1 MESETPFSSPIPPS
15 LENYSGPHFGGRTVQ
30 KNPLDQTLESVF
42 SRLNVSIQQ
51 KEAIGY
57 PGNSGG
63 ESSVGSGYRFGGGF
77 ARTGHERTG
86 VIGEG
91 TEVGFDGLM
100 KVGPNTE
107 RWETFMY
114 SSYQSHLFD
123 SSGHKPSH
131 EYSILPSSNQN
142 GLFSAAAAPGAGCS
156 MTPSNNRN
164 ITRSRFNSHNTFHN
178 NLTNNSFRMPRW
190 LQEPLNCSSLG
201 DLRGRLV
208 ALAKDQYG
216 CRFLQQA
223 IHEASK
229 EEIDMIF
236 MEVIGHVCELMLD
249 PFANIVVQNV
259 LDVCSE
265 EQKNHILLMV
275 VKDGFRF
282 VNMCQNL
289 HGVCAIRK
297 LLEKLTTQ
305 QQISRVITALIPR
318 AVALTKDMNGRRVLQ
333 CCLTNFPDE
342 YNKYLLNEVAD
353 NCYQIAIDK
362 SGCCALQHCVDHSK
376 GEAREHLVQEIIANA
391 LNLAEDQYG
400 NYVVQ
405 HVLGLKE
412 QHITESLLCQLEGN
426 FASLSCNRYGSHVVE
441 KCLVEWGEEE
451 SMRIIIELLRSPIV
465 SRLLVDPFGNYVI
478 QSALAVSESYLLEQG
493 LVYNALLNLV
503 WENYPMMRSHVYGK
517 WVLVWLSRLSKREM
531 LSM

>member
-1 MESETPFSSPIPPS
+1 MPFSSPISPS
-15 LENYSGPHFGGRTVQ
+15 LESYSGPPFAGRTVQ
-30 KNPLDQTLESVF
+30 KNPFDQTLESEF
-42 SRLNVSIQQ
+42 SRLNLSIHQN
-51 KEAIGY
+51 EDTGH
-57 PGNSGG
+57 PGNFGG
-63 ESSVGSGYRFGGGF
+63 ELLVGSGYRFGGGF
-77 ARTGHERTG
+77 ARTGQERSG

-100 KVGPNTE
+100 KVGPDTE
-107 RWETFMY
+107 SWETFVY
-114 SSYQSHLFD
+114 SSNQSHLFD
-123 SSGHKPSH
+123 SRRHEPSH

-142 GLFSAAAAPGAGCS
+142 GLLSASAAPGAGCS
-156 MTPSNNRN
+156 MTGYSNNRN
-164 ITRSRFNSHNTFHN
+164 IMRSRFNSHNTFHN

-190 LQEPLNCSSLG
+190 SQDPLNCLSLG
-201 DLRGRLV
+201 DLRGRFV

-223 IHEASK
+223 IQEASK
-229 EEIDMIF
+229 VEIEMIF
-236 MEVIGHVCELMLD
+236 MEVIGHVCKLMLD
-249 PFANIVVQNV
+249 PFANYVVQKV

-265 EQKNHILLMV
+265 EQKDHILLMV
-275 VKDGFRF
+275 VNDGFRF
-282 VNMCQNL
+282 VNMCLNL
-289 HGVCAIRK
+289 HGVRAIQK
-297 LLEKLTTQ
+297 LLEKLTTP
-305 QQISRVITALIPR
+305 QQISRVMSAIIPR
-318 AVALTKDMNGRRVLQ
+318 AVALTKDMNGHRVIQ

-342 YNKYLLNEVAD
+342 VKQYLLNEVAN

-376 GEAREHLVQEIIANA
+376 GKARERLVKKIIANA

-405 HVLGLKE
+405 HVLGLKD
-412 QHITESLLCQLEGN
+412 QYITESLLHQLQGN

-451 SMRIIIELLRSPIV
+451 SMRIIKELLRSPIV

-478 QSALAVSESYLLEQG
+478 QSALAVSEG
-493 LVYNALLNLV
+493 HVYNDLLNLV
-503 WENYPMMRSHVYGK
+503 WKNYPMMRSHVYGK
-517 WVLVWLSRLSKREM
+517 WVLVWLSRLSKRKM